1 MTNVNAF
8 IVAQGAEAGH
18 ETLPL
23 ETTPSILLPAAYD
36 VVWSLVVF
44 IIVFL
49 VFAKYVLPRFQ
60 EVLLEREDRIKGGI
74 ERAEVAQKEAKAAL
88 EKNNAE
94 LAEARAEAA
103 EIREAARTRGKE
115 IEAEARARAEEESRR
130 IVEAGEKQLLAS
142 REQVVSELRNE
153 MGQNSINL
161 AERLL
166 GTELSDATRRSNT
179 IDEFLS
185 ELDNVSTRK

>member
-1 MTNVNAF
+1 MTNVNEF
-8 IVAQGAEAGH
+8 LVAAEGS
-18 ETLPL
+18 EEIPFTSD
-23 ETTPSILLPAAYD
+23 PSILFPAPYD

-49 VFAKYVLPRFQ
+49 LFWKYVLPKFQ
-60 EVLLEREDRIKGGI
+60 EVLAEREDQIKGGI
-74 ERAEVAQKEAKAAL
+74 ERAQAAQAEASAAL

-103 EIREAARTRGKE
+103 AIREAARAKGKE
-115 IEAEARARAEEESRR
+115 IEAESRDRAEAESKR

-142 REQVVSELRNE
+142 REQVVAELRNDL
-153 MGQNSINL
+153 GQNSINL

-166 GTELSDATRRSNT
+166 GTELSDSTRRSNT
-179 IDEFLS
+179 IDSFLS

>member
-8 IVAQGAEAGH
+8 IVAAEDASH
-18 ETLPL
+18 ETLPGQT
-23 ETTPSILLPAAYD
+23 EPSILLPAAYD

-49 VFAKYVLPRFQ
+49 LFWKYVLPKFQ
-60 EVLLEREDRIKGGI
+60 EVLAEREDRIKGGI

-115 IEAEARARAEEESRR
+115 IEAESRARAEEESRR
-130 IVEAGEKQLLAS
+130 IVEAGEKQLQAS
-142 REQVVSELRNE
+142 REQVVSELRGE
-153 MGQNSINL
+153 MGQNSVNL

-166 GTELSDATRRSNT
+166 GTELSDSTRRSST
-179 IDEFLS
+179 IDDFLA
-185 ELDNVSTRK
+185 ELDHVSTRK

>member
-1 MTNVNAF
+1 MTNVNVF
-8 IVAQGAEAGH
+8 FVAADAGH
-18 ETLPL
+18 ETLPG
-23 ETTPSILLPAAYD
+23 ETEPSILLPAAYD

-49 VFAKYVLPRFQ
+49 LFWKYVLPKFQ
-60 EVLLEREDRIKGGI
+60 EVLAEREDRIKGGI

-103 EIREAARTRGKE
+103 EIREAARARGKE
-115 IEAEARARAEEESRR
+115 IEAESRARAEEESRR

-166 GTELSDATRRSNT
+166 GTELSDSTRRSNT

>member
-1 MTNVNAF
+1 MTSVTNFV
-8 IVAQGAEAGH
+8 VAAEG

-23 ETTPSILLPAAYD
+23 EGEPSILLPPMYD

-44 IIVFL
+44 IVIFL
-49 VFAKYVLPRFQ
+49 LFWKFVLPKFQ
-60 EVLLEREDRIKGGI
+60 EVLAEREDRIKGGI
-74 ERAEVAQKEAKAAL
+74 ERAQVAQAEAKAAL

-103 EIREAARTRGKE
+103 EIREAARERGKE
-115 IEAEARARAEEESRR
+115 IEAQARANAEVEAAR
-130 IVEAGEKQLLAS
+130 ILEAGEKQLQAS

-166 GTELSDATRRSNT
+166 GTELSDSTRRSNT
-179 IDEFLS
+179 IDDFLA
-185 ELDNVSTRK
+185 ELDHVSTRK

>member
-115 IEAEARARAEEESRR
+115 IEAEARVRAEEESRR

-179 IDEFLS
+179 IDDFLS
-185 ELDNVSTRK
+185 ELDHVSTRK